1 MTSTIPENTLAEL
14 KFLFGDVVNTLN
26 KDVLMIL
33 STCQI
38 EGEVN
43 NQRLRYLVDQHK
55 TEITKLLKDLCKAGF
70 LLPENK
76 GRWTTYH
83 LNKEG
88 SSKQGSLN
96 EDSSKQG
103 SSMDG
108 SSIEDSSKQGSLNED
123 SSKQGSSIEG
133 NTIEDSSKQGS
144 SKEGSLNEDSSKE
157 GSSNRDSLNRD
168 SSNRD
173 SSNRDSSNRDSS
185 NRDSSEIKH
194 KLSYSELIEIIM
206 LSCKDYQSI
215 DEISKNLDRTPK
227 YLKDI
232 ILPKMIKDGILETLY
247 PKYNPNQKYRIKQ

>member
-1 MTSTIPENTLAEL
+1 LVTLFQYYEGGVSECRNTLIQKMFTMIGSAERAGSGVGKILSGWDSSHWRRPSLFVESKPDRLELYLPMTSTIPENTLAEL

-26 KDVLMIL
+26 KDELMIL

-103 SSMDG
+103 S
-108 SSIEDSSKQGSLNED
+108 LNED
-123 SSKQGSSIEG
+123 SSKRGSSIQG

-144 SKEGSLNEDSSKE
+144 SKQGSSKEDSLNEDSSKE

-173 SSNRDSSNRDSS
+173 SF
-185 NRDSSEIKH
+185 KH
-194 KLSYSELIEIIM
+194 KKSTRNYGCFLI
-206 LSCKDYQSI
+206 LFAK
-215 DEISKNLDRTPK
+215 
-227 YLKDI
+227 
-232 ILPKMIKDGILETLY
+232 
-247 PKYNPNQKYRIKQ
+247 